1 MVTQGELPFQIRDLL
16 LGGRELLV
24 AVLQLTP
31 KALIFDGESVG
42 RGAQR
47 LSLSH
52 GLDSPGSLRLLSGT
66 LAPYGTPILS
76 VCTG

>member
-1 MVTQGELPFQIRDLL
+1 VVAQCELSFQIRDLL
-16 LGGRELLV
+16 LGCSELLV

-31 KALIFDGESVG
+31 KALIFDFESVG

-47 LSLSH
+47 LILMC
-52 GLDSPGSLRLLSGT
+52 GLRSPGSLRLRGT
-66 LAPYGTPILS
+66 HTPYGTPTQS